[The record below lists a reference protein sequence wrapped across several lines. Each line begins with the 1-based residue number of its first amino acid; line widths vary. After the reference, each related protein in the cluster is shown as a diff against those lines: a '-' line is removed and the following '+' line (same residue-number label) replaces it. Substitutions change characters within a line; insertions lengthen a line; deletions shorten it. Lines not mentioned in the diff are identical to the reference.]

1 MTEINLLEIQLPDV
15 NDSFLKI
22 RETLTRMGIAN
33 NKSKILYQSCHI
45 LNKRGKVYIVH
56 FKELL
61 ALDGRTVDLNK
72 EDIERRNDIAKL
84 LEEWN
89 LCKIVNPDTAN
100 SERLNKFRVISYRDA
115 TEGGWQLQHKYVI
128 GRNKLIN

>member
-1 MTEINLLEIQLPDV
+1 MTEINLLEIQLPD
-15 NDSFLKI
+15 NTDSFLKI

-33 NKSKILYQSCHI
+33 NKNKVLYQSCHI

-61 ALDGRTVDLNK
+61 ALDGRPVDINQ

-89 LCKIVNPDTAN
+89 LCKIVNKEMAKSD
-100 SERLNKFRVISYRDA
+100 RLNKFRVISYRDA
-115 TEGGWQLQHKYVI
+115 TEGGWDLQHKYVI
-128 GRNKLIN
+128 GRNKKN